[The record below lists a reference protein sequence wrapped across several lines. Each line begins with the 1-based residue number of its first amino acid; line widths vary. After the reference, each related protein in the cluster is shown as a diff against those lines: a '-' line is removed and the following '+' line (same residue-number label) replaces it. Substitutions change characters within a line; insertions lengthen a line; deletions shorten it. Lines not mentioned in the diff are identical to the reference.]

1 MNQSV
6 KIHWSGF
13 WIGESVEM
21 RGIMADKSKDEK
33 LYSQKDIAD
42 RVGTSKSTVYRII
55 KELGLKNATKQ
66 SQTMLYDESV
76 LKAVRKDFE
85 ARKLNQNSP
94 AESVHSNDE
103 LIAQLK
109 DDLQHEREQVANLT
123 KLLDQ
128 SQQLQLN
135 LQQQIKALQA
145 PQEATAASES
155 NSKTNDDET
164 TKDTEKAAK
173 EPEKLKWWQRIFK

>member
-1 MNQSV
+1 MIKTSE
-6 KIHWSGF
+6 G
-13 WIGESVEM
+13 
-21 RGIMADKSKDEK
+21 EK

-42 RVGTSKSTVYRII
+42 RVRTSKSTVYRII
-55 KELGLKNATKQ
+55 KELGLKNSTKQ

-76 LKAVRKDFE
+76 LKAVRSEFE

-128 SQQLQLN
+128 SQKLQLN

-164 TKDTEKAAK
+164 AK
-173 EPEKLKWWQRIFK
+173 ETKKATEQPNKRHWWQRMFID